1 MAEKDDLNVS
11 HETIKKEVQ
20 KVPYDWDF
28 IAYLEDKF
36 SKKIDKKLREYRKLE
51 KESFNNLDDK
61 KDVLRET
68 IQEKNNKPYFF
79 LTIGIALIVFG
90 VIFGKITNKK

>member
-11 HETIKKEVQ
+11 REIIKKEVQ

-36 SKKIDKKLREYRKLE
+36 SKKIDKKLREYRKME
-51 KESFNNLDDK
+51 KESFNGLDDK
-61 KDVLRET
+61 KDVSRET

-79 LTIGIALIVFG
+79 LTIGIVLIVFG